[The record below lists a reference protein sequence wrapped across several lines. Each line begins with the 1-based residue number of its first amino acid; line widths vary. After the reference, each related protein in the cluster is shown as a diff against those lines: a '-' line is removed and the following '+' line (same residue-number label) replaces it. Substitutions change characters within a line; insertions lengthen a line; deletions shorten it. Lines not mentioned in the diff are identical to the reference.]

1 MKGQTRNYSAVKM
14 TELLEANPLMTNVE
28 LAQEIGVTRQRVS
41 QLRKKLNLPI
51 VPSRRLNW
59 HPCPGCGKS
68 IRQRSQ
74 YCSIACHYDQVLLT
88 CETCGKQFGRS
99 KSAVKQSDAR
109 QSAHTWCS
117 KQCQG
122 TWFGKLKKRLTNLVH
137 I

>member
-1 MKGQTRNYSAVKM
+1 MKGKTNSHTTVTM
-14 TELLEANPLMTNVE
+14 MELLEANPLLTNVE
-28 LAQEIGVTRQRVS
+28 LAEIIGVTRQRIS
-41 QLRKKLNLPI
+41 QIRRTVNLPP
-51 VPSRRLNW
+51 VPSRKVNW

-88 CETCGKQFGRS
+88 CETCGKEFGRS

-109 QSAHTWCS
+109 QSEHTWCS

-122 TWFGKLKKRLTNLVH
+122 TWFGNLKKRLTNLVH